1 MNPRLLQRVPGP
13 DPIHEIP
20 LTGDQFLIGRG
31 DDCDLRLHVT
41 EVSRHHSLMR
51 IQGGEVTISD
61 LGSSNG
67 TYVNGT
73 RVLSQTVLHTGDE
86 IRVGPCNFVVDM
98 QDNPYA
104 IEKMFRGE
112 VDPKAI
118 TSRVPPQ
125 ELAKNLHIRDE

>member
-1 MNPRLLQRVPGP
+1 VRFFWLEHNGTRYTLREGETLL
-13 DPIHEIP
+13 
-20 LTGDQFLIGRG
+20 GRG
-31 DDCDLRLHVT
+31 PECTLFVDDT
-41 EVSRHHSLMR
+41 SVSRAHALFRRVGSN
-51 IQGGEVTISD
+51 VTVTD

-98 QDNPYA
+98 HDNPYA
-104 IEKMFRGE
+104 IEKLFRGE

-125 ELAKNLHIRDE
+125 ELAKNLHVRDE